1 MDFNT
6 VGDIMLKIPCYRHT
20 KRFKKWKNGES
31 REAQASGWRNKGHL
45 RQLQLYRAFSYMC
58 INVWCIS

>member
-1 MDFNT
+1 
-6 VGDIMLKIPCYRHT
+6 MLKIPCYRHT

-45 RQLQLYRAFSYMC
+45 RQLQLYKAFSYMC
-58 INVWCIS
+58 MNVWFIS